1 MTILLFFI
9 IFTIVVVVHEF
20 GHYLIGTLN
29 GIHAVEFSVGM
40 GPELFHFNKAGT
52 KFSWKLLPLG
62 GACSFEGLDEIP
74 DPQNPAPVEYKEGSF
89 PAAKVWSRI
98 ATIFAGPFFN
108 VILGFFLAMI
118 VVSFTGADRP
128 VIMNIMEDSAAEDAG
143 LTEGDEILSIN
154 GTRVHLYRE
163 VSLESSLNEDGTD
176 MTLKIRRDG
185 EVFTVTLT
193 PRYSEEDARYYM
205 GIVGGSYSDCKGLDV
220 VKYGYYETRYV
231 ARAVVKSLSLLFRG
245 KLGMDSLSGPVGIAS
260 MVGETYTEAKGYGV
274 KVVILTMMNF
284 IVLLSV
290 NLGVMNLL
298 PLPALD
304 GGRLIFL
311 IVELFRGKPV
321 PPEKEGLVHFIGFV
335 LLMILAVFVF
345 YNDIQHVLHGWG

>member
-1 MTILLFFI
+1 MTFILFLL

-20 GHYLIGTLN
+20 GHYLIGTVN
-29 GIHAVEFSVGM
+29 GIHATEFSVGM
-40 GPELFHFNKAGT
+40 GPELFHFNKRGT
-52 KFSWKLLPLG
+52 RFSWKLLPLG
-62 GACSFEGLDEIP
+62 GACSFEGLNEIP
-74 DPQNPAPVEYKEGSF
+74 DPNDPAPAEYKEGSF
-89 PAAKVWSRI
+89 PAAGVWARI
-98 ATIFAGPFFN
+98 ATIFAGPLFN
-108 VILGFFLAMI
+108 VILGFLLAMI
-118 VVSFTGADRP
+118 VVSYTGADRP
-128 VIMNIMEDSAAEDAG
+128 VIASIMEDSAAEEAG
-143 LTEGDEILSIN
+143 LQEGDEILSVN

-163 VSLESSLNEDGTD
+163 VSLESSLNEDGED

-185 EVFTVTLT
+185 ETFEVTLT
-193 PRYSEEDARYYM
+193 PRYSETDKRYYM
-205 GIVGGSYSDCKGLDV
+205 GIVGGAYSDCNALEV
-220 VKYGYYETRYV
+220 VRYGYYETRYV
-231 ARAVVKSLSLLFRG
+231 ARSVVKSLSLLIRG
-245 KLGMDSLSGPVGIAS
+245 KLGVDSISGPVGIAS

-274 KVVILTMMNF
+274 KVVVLTMMNF

-321 PPEKEGLVHFIGFV
+321 PPEKEGIVHFIGFV